1 MTNMCFVFIYAT
13 IMYKVHTRIQHYTA
27 NYWRIKKQ
35 HGWHTMNTEKETSQS
50 QTLTKDT
57 LAYVKQGFIVEVI

>member
-1 MTNMCFVFIYAT
+1 
-13 IMYKVHTRIQHYTA
+13 MYKVHTRIQHYTA
-27 NYWRIKKQ
+27 NYWRMEKKQ
-35 HGWHTMNTEKETSQS
+35 QGWHTMNTEKETSQS

>member
-1 MTNMCFVFIYAT
+1 MFRFHLRN
-13 IMYKVHTRIQHYTA
+13 HYVQSAYTHSTLYRQLLA
-27 NYWRIKKQ
+27 NGKKQ
-35 HGWHTMNTEKETSQS
+35 QGWHTMNTEKETSQS